1 MKRIRL
7 LCAGV
12 MHLTDFLLYAAFA
25 VCRQRNLLQKL
36 KLYERL
42 KANIGVSSLFLAL
55 ALLGRNDQYLSVLP
69 QNLLCF
75 SFPL

>member
-25 VCRQRNLLQKL
+25 VCRQRNLPQKF

-42 KANIGVSSLFLAL
+42 KANIWGIIAVPGFGFA
-55 ALLGRNDQYLSVLP
+55 REE
-69 QNLLCF
+69 
-75 SFPL
+75 